1 MHMNKTN
8 QARLLASLICFI
20 AISLLY
26 DIHFVDEALA
36 VTKLV
41 DNEKHVADI
50 NVDTTL
56 QVVVE
61 VDVAAERLPVTVEC
75 KADELAA

>member
-1 MHMNKTN
+1 MYMNKTN

-20 AISLLY
+20 HISLLY
-26 DIHFVDEALA
+26 DIHFVDETLA

-61 VDVAAERLPVTVEC
+61 VDVAAE
-75 KADELAA
+75 